1 MTRSEI
7 LKRLSIYKSEHQKDY
22 MLSKIGIFGSFARN
36 NETDKSDI
44 DIVVELLKPD
54 LFILGNIKTDLE
66 LEFGKNVDI
75 VRLRENMNQFL
86 KYRIQREAIY
96 V

>member
-7 LKRLSIYKSEHQKDY
+7 LKRLSIYKSEHHKDY
-22 MLSKIGIFGSFARN
+22 KFSKIGIFGSVARN

-44 DIVVELLKPD
+44 DIVVELLNPD

-86 KYRIQREAIY
+86 KDRIQREAIY